1 MAFVTKGFGLIYKRL
16 GPTGS
21 NNADPH
27 SWRGYL
33 PQFWFTGSYIT
44 GSSAVSGAF
53 FNFPADSGSNKY
65 VTTRDTGSPTF
76 KALPWGSFACD
87 LLWNVMVPSWSYA
100 DSSSTQ
106 TPYYGGGDK
115 TVVDRTWTVRTTS
128 TESFF
133 RYNVPQPDSLG
144 VTKYNVT
151 SSWRIIDPK
160 LIVNGGL
167 SASYYYVQD
176 VQGDTAYPT
185 YVGAKFNAL
194 MPESSSVYAYDI
206 TYPTLNANSTSSWDK
221 QYFDLA
227 GGAGITRA
235 EVSASMATVRDN
247 IGVTGGTAAL
257 NITRALKSRRLFFP
271 TSYSGSGTSGGTD
284 YWFRALTGYKISDVF
299 TENGGIYNIQLTI
312 KRSPTEYGYYP
323 DTGSFLSVFLYNVA
337 LGSVVS
343 QAGLRVPGSAGWYP
357 PDNNIVKIGNGYG
370 GTPELSFYDVQSG
383 YLIEKFNF
391 NIVQYGYPAQLCIEP
406 SGSLTDNA
414 YFGVIVDDIKICKIG
429 VTTDPAFIKPTTIAG
444 RTLNAERAPIGEIP
458 SGE

>member
-167 SASYYYVQD
+167 SASYSYVQD

-206 TYPTLNANSTSSWDK
+206 TYPTLNANSTSSWDG
-221 QYFDLA
+221 QYFDLG

-235 EVSASMATVRDN
+235 QVSNSMVTVKN
-247 IGVTGGTAAL
+247 SLTNPVGGGD
-257 NITRALKSRRLFFP
+257 ITRALKTRRLFFP
-271 TSYSGSGTSGGTD
+271 TPFSGSGTAGGTD
-284 YWFRALTGYKISDVF
+284 YWFRALTGYRIGDVF

-312 KRSPTEYGYYP
+312 KRSPTAYDYYP
-323 DTGSFLSVFLYNVA
+323 DTGSFLSVFIFDVTSSLA
-337 LGSVVS
+337 SAIIPQSLRP
-343 QAGLRVPGSAGWYP
+343 GLSGWYP
-357 PDNNIVKIGNGYG
+357 PENNIIKIGNAYQ
-370 GTPELSFYDVQSG
+370 GTPEFSFYDVQSG
-383 YLIEKFNF
+383 YLIEEFNF
-391 NIVQYGYPAQLCIEP
+391 NVIQYGAPAQLCIEP

-414 YFGVIVDDIKICKIG
+414 YFGAIIDDIKICKVG
-429 VTTDPAFIKPTTIAG
+429 VTTDPSFIKPDTVANKVG
-444 RTLNAERAPIGEIP
+444 GTLLLPGGIRG
-458 SGE
+458 GLG